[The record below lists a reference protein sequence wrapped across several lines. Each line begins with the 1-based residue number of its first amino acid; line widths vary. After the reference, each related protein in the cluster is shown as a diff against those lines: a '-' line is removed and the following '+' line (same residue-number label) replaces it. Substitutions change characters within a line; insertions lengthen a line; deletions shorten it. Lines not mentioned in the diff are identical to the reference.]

1 MTSYVRASSI
11 ALLALGVTGCRG
23 SAAERDAFALEA
35 ARVRS
40 LTPTGGRVDGVGDVV
55 REPLRVSQEWR
66 LALETDWG
74 SFSAA
79 AASAHA
85 GRYRCTPEADR
96 LSCARS
102 IPGDLFSLSYTHAVE
117 GHVNARLEARPD

>member
-1 MTSYVRASSI
+1 MTPYVRASSI
-11 ALLALGVTGCRG
+11 ALLALGVAGCRG
-23 SAAERDAFALEA
+23 AAAERDAFALEA

-66 LALETDWG
+66 LALEADWI
-74 SFSAA
+74 SFRAD
-79 AASAHA
+79 AASTLA
-85 GRYRCTPEADR
+85 GRYRCIPEADR

-102 IPGDLFSLSYTHAVE
+102 IPGDQFSLSYTRADE